1 MQAVFSQQQRLYYV
15 LMVGL
20 LACGCVQRRFV
31 VQTNV
36 PAQIYVNNQPIGP
49 SPADTAWEYT
59 GEYELSAVAQGYAPT
74 KERIKIKPKWYQYPG
89 IDFFFEVLYPFNIED
104 VRRINLTLTP
114 SNQVRTDEL
123 LDAASSLRS
132 EAQTLPPP
140 KYPDPVKR

>member
-59 GEYELSAVAQGYAPT
+59 GEYDLSAVAQGYAPSAVSVQHRGCAANQFDLDSLESSPNRRVARRREFAAKRST
-74 KERIKIKPKWYQYPG
+74 NASPS
-89 IDFFFEVLYPFNIED
+89 EVSGPCQAMSI
-104 VRRINLTLTP
+104 V
-114 SNQVRTDEL
+114 S
-123 LDAASSLRS
+123 RS
-132 EAQTLPPP
+132 
-140 KYPDPVKR
+140 